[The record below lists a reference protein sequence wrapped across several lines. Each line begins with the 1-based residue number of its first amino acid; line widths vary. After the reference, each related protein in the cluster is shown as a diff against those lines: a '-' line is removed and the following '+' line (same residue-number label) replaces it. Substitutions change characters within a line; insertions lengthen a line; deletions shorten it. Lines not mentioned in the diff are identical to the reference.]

1 LNYETVT
8 RVQHGILTVRVWR
21 SAPDFALG
29 PDYDV
34 QQTVLRTGL
43 TGSPARDA
51 EACLRA
57 VCAMDGVVCVEITDP
72 SGNGGLVWP
81 GGGR

>member
-1 LNYETVT
+1 MNYETET

-21 SAPDFALG
+21 SAPDMALG

-34 QQTVLRTGL
+34 QQTVLRTVL
-43 TGSPARDA
+43 TGSAEKDA
-51 EACLRA
+51 ENVLQA
-57 VCAMDGVVCVEITDP
+57 VCAMDGVVAAEVTDP

>member
-1 LNYETVT
+1 MNYETMT

-34 QQTVLRTGL
+34 QQTVLRTVL

-51 EACLRA
+51 ESCLQA
-57 VCAMDGVVCVEITDP
+57 VCAMDGVVAATVTDP

>member
-1 LNYETVT
+1 MTYETMA

-34 QQTVLRTGL
+34 QQTVLRSAF
-43 TGSPARDA
+43 TGSPVKDA
-51 EACLRA
+51 EAILHA
-57 VCAMDGVVCVEITDP
+57 VSAMDGVVCVEVVDTA
-72 SGNGGLVWP
+72 GNGGLVWP